1 MPREK
6 VLCGKEEI
14 IRVAVRVVDTEGIGA
29 LSARRIAKE
38 LGISPMTL
46 YNYVENLQEIEK
58 HVLTSGF
65 DRLYDSIYH
74 ALNSL
79 EPPVDKFL
87 FCKKLA
93 KQVFTFAMENRNIF
107 SFMQTEGRRQF
118 SEDAEVRPFYN
129 FISKLTKRAKAT
141 QKDYAANE
149 KSYSLLD
156 VMVFSIS
163 YQCAAGIISMT
174 AEEYEELIDFFLKK
188 CLT

>member
-6 VLCGKEEI
+6 VLCGKEKI

-87 FCKKLA
+87 FCKTLA
-93 KQVFTFAMENRNIF
+93 KQVFSFAMENRNIF
-107 SFMQTEGRRQF
+107 SFMQSNIRSFGMVRSVLTGTTPP
-118 SEDAEVRPFYN
+118 SEVRTVEVTVRIGCVHSSMAYCFPLGQEFP
-129 FISKLTKRAKAT
+129 AT
-141 QKDYAANE
+141 D
-149 KSYSLLD
+149 S
-156 VMVFSIS
+156 
-163 YQCAAGIISMT
+163 T
-174 AEEYEELIDFFLKK
+174 APS
-188 CLT
+188 CPSSTVS

>member
-14 IRVAVRVVDTEGIGA
+14 IRVAVGIVDAEGVEA
-29 LSARRIAKE
+29 LTARRIAKE
-38 LGISPMTL
+38 LGVSPMTL
-46 YNYVENLQEIEK
+46 YNYVENLEEIEK
-58 HVLTSGF
+58 LVLTSGF
-65 DRLYDSIYH
+65 DRLYGSIYQ

-79 EPPVDKFL
+79 EAPVDKFT
-87 FCKKLA
+87 FCKTLA
-93 KQVFTFAMENRNIF
+93 KQVFKFALENRHIF
-107 SFMQTEGRRQF
+107 SFIQTDGRRKF
-118 SEDAEVRPFYN
+118 SEDAEIRPFYN

-149 KSYSLLD
+149 KCYSLLD

-163 YQCAAGIISMT
+163 YQCAIGIINMT
-174 AEEYEELIDFFLKK
+174 ESEYDELIDFFLRK